1 MKAKELKKQ
10 KPGVG
15 FPIHPLAQAM
25 PEMPE
30 REYRPFKKDIR
41 DHGQME
47 PIKVL
52 NGMVID
58 GRHRQRAC
66 LELGIEPWYVFLK
79 EGTDPLQY
87 ILSNNRFRRHDT
99 KSQMAIAA
107 VKVYMISHGLSW
119 SGKQDAKTAGSEF
132 ANLQIEAL
140 TQDQAARM
148 IGVSKRMFS
157 HAMRLYE
164 PGSNSSES
172 LKLAAEQGLLNVSDA
187 SREVD
192 ELKEVQDEAVGL
204 VLNDK
209 FKTVL
214 SAVREV
220 HRGRAQPTVP
230 DTLIPESWH
239 GPRGNVA
246 LHNCK
251 IEELQALVPPD
262 SVDAIITG
270 VPDEDG
276 APRTLRGLA
285 SFAAHALK
293 PDGVMLVFCR
303 SNRLPYVFRSVQ
315 HGTLDFLLELDY
327 RYDMPGGKL
336 HGKHGVQLRRMPLLV
351 WGMPEFVLGDGDDVI
366 QLPEVDGDSANISI
380 GRRHAVGTELIV
392 RRFTHTGDTVC
403 DPLLMSGSSAALAA
417 LRSGRRFVGS
427 CHDGGRFEYVRGRL
441 MRETK
446 GI

>member
-1 MKAKELKKQ
+1 
-10 KPGVG
+10 
-15 FPIHPLAQAM
+15 
-25 PEMPE
+25 
-30 REYRPFKKDIR
+30 
-41 DHGQME
+41 
-47 PIKVL
+47 
-52 NGMVID
+52 
-58 GRHRQRAC
+58 
-66 LELGIEPWYVFLK
+66 
-79 EGTDPLQY
+79 
-87 ILSNNRFRRHDT
+87 
-99 KSQMAIAA
+99 
-107 VKVYMISHGLSW
+107 
-119 SGKQDAKTAGSEF
+119 
-132 ANLQIEAL
+132 
-140 TQDQAARM
+140 M

-276 APRTLRGLA
+276 APPDPQRVGLFRSPRAETRRGDVGVLPVKTVCRMSSGVCSTGPLIFSWSLTIATTCLA
-285 SFAAHALK
+285 ESCTASTECSFGACRFWS
-293 PDGVMLVFCR
+293 GVCR
-303 SNRLPYVFRSVQ
+303 SSYS
-315 HGTLDFLLELDY
+315 
-327 RYDMPGGKL
+327 
-336 HGKHGVQLRRMPLLV
+336 
-351 WGMPEFVLGDGDDVI
+351 GMAMTSYNCL
-366 QLPEVDGDSANISI
+366 
-380 GRRHAVGTELIV
+380 
-392 RRFTHTGDTVC
+392 
-403 DPLLMSGSSAALAA
+403 
-417 LRSGRRFVGS
+417 
-427 CHDGGRFEYVRGRL
+427 RL
-441 MRETK
+441 MATPPILALDVGMRLAQN
-446 GI
+446 